1 MATIKSS
8 IAQYLPGLVA
18 KPAPKFVTEDGVPVY
33 GITAEFDSAA
43 DVYHAA
49 EHVRDAGY
57 KHWDLYSPFPIHGCE
72 EAMGIKRTILPF
84 ISFGA
89 GITGVLLALA
99 LQYYTNYVDYEF
111 IVQGKDPRTW
121 EAYIPVTFELGV
133 LLCAFATLGGML
145 MLNGLPRWHHPLFAN
160 PRFLKT
166 SDDRFVIAIEA
177 EDDKFDPESTRKLL
191 EAAGGNQITLIED
204 ADS

>member
-18 KPAPKFVTEDGVPVY
+18 KPTPKFVTQDGTPVY
-33 GITAEFDSAA
+33 AVTAEFDSAA
-43 DVYHAA
+43 AVYHAA
-49 EHVRDAGY
+49 EQVRDAGY

-89 GITGVLLALA
+89 GITGVLFALA
-99 LQYYTNYVDYEF
+99 LQYYTNYVDYHF
-111 IVQGKDPRTW
+111 IVQGKDPLAW

-133 LLCAFATLGGML
+133 LFCAFATLGGML

-160 PRFLKT
+160 ARFLKT

-177 EDDKFDPESTRKLL
+177 EDDNFDPETTRTLL
-191 EAAGGNQITLIED
+191 ESAGGKEITLIED
-204 ADS
+204 QD